1 MVTKRQTTQFND
13 PIPPNTHGITWVIPK
28 HDIDFSKNSDP
39 SDLMKS
45 QPRGGTGG
53 ARHAAC
59 TASLESATTGCTMLT
74 ISGASDHFNIFQPIH
89 LGNGLYMAYE
99 NPGVE

>member
-1 MVTKRQTTQFND
+1 MVRKRQTTQFND

-28 HDIDFSKNSDP
+28 HDIDSSKNSDP

-45 QPRGGTGG
+45 QPMCGTG

-59 TASLESATTGCTMLT
+59 TASLDSATTGCTMLT
-74 ISGASDHFNIFQPIH
+74 ISGSEDHFNIFQPIH
-89 LGNGLYMAYE
+89 LGNGLHMAYE
-99 NPGVE
+99 HLGV